1 MLGAIKIKGEAGASL
16 FRTLSRRWAPVVP
29 IKGGLPSSSHALG
42 LEKDDG
48 ASPKRAWIGVRRQV
62 VSAKPAINGT
72 RTNSVG
78 WSPWFWTK

>member
-48 ASPKRAWIGVRRQV
+48 ASPKRAWIGVKRQYAPSAPA
-62 VSAKPAINGT
+62 VSAK
-72 RTNSVG
+72 RTSAA
-78 WSPWFWTK
+78 WSPWLWTK